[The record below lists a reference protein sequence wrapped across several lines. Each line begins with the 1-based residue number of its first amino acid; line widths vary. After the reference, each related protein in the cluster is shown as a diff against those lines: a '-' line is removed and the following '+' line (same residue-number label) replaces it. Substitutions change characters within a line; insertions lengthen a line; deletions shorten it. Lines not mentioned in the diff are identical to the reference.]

1 MHSGSVNAQE
11 NHQFPRGHHRTGSG
25 PRLLKTFAVCALVVV
40 TLVATLAVVLVPALA
55 QAQGV
60 GSVTGT
66 IRNDRGATLDYANV
80 VMVDNSSGAQFGA
93 MSLGGGRFF
102 LNGVPAG
109 NYTLRVLYLGFKPEE
124 RAVTVIAGEPQSF
137 TFDLEITV
145 VKEFD
150 VIAVEGASIM
160 VNTRET
166 ESIQK
171 IGSEDLTDFAVDSV
185 EEAVGRQAGVVS
197 RGGELYVRGGR
208 SGEVSFRVGGVAVD
222 NPTGGGN
229 VSVSTFSVQ
238 AVETVTGG
246 QDPEYGNALSGVIN
260 IETREGRPNDF
271 EFNARFFT
279 DDFGRQDRTYTNYDR
294 FEFGLG
300 GPTGVPRLTW
310 WLAGNLVFTDGENTN
325 HAYRE
330 ETKVELFGL
339 ELFKYRRRQ
348 QNDVQGSL
356 KLAYSFDEQSN
367 KKLTTEF
374 IGNYQR
380 REFFAPN
387 WDVQGYTRQLVRMPV
402 VTQNAA
408 GGYDYDGVFRTFFYG
423 PWVERINEISTTVPV
438 RVQTNNSNS
447 VEPMAILRMRD
458 IRGTEYVALA
468 KPAFVGARNPDGLFS
483 TVQEDSSYVE
493 LNQANFGAQN
503 ESASG
508 QLQMAWRHALS
519 ENTFYTI
526 KLARVQFQ
534 NLTSTGDFKLP
545 QEFLHGGIDGAGT
558 FGGQTR
564 QYQGGTA
571 YYTDEA
577 NPIFITDGSDFNS
590 FVDSR
595 NDVYSVDFDV
605 TSQRYEGHW
614 MKSGVRLVYNDLQ
627 NETLFQPARTQQ
639 DRFTGEFQLGLARNI
654 YHTFN
659 PEASFYVQ
667 DRWEYEGMVLNGGFR
682 WDMFSPGSAAS
693 IDVKNEELDR
703 NVFKYKHAVS
713 PRLGFAFPITD
724 RDGFHFHYG
733 RFVQFPSRQF
743 LFASQST
750 VGNLGTLGNPNL
762 DAELTVQY
770 QAGVNHQFNDFLAAT
785 FAVYNRDIYGLI
797 SATQVT
803 DEATGNV
810 LARYINKAY
819 GNARGLELTLDRRM
833 HNRWSFSVNYTY
845 AFADGVASDQNFG
858 ANPNGLEFLP
868 NQELPLNWDQRH
880 AVAMSLRVA
889 EPNVWATSVTFDY
902 GSGFPWT
909 PFFRFERR
917 QDPLLENS
925 ERFPATYSLNLQAE
939 RNVNFYGQRLVLY
952 LQGRNLLNEDV
963 VQGTQVNLNPGPTRA
978 TVAGNSYLTET
989 GKYGNAY
996 LFDVDGDNINDFVP
1010 MNDPRVFGQHR
1021 LFRVGLG
1028 WFF

>member
-1 MHSGSVNAQE
+1 MHSGSVNAQPGRWFRHG
-11 NHQFPRGHHRTGSG
+11 HQIIERAGRPLRAIGYCT
-25 PRLLKTFAVCALVVV
+25 LLL
-40 TLVATLAVVLVPALA
+40 LLLAPALA
-55 QAQGV
+55 MAQGV

-66 IRNDRGATLDYANV
+66 IRNGETGEKLDYANV
-80 VMVDNSSGAQFGA
+80 VMVNNSSGAQFGA

-124 RAVTVIAGEPQSF
+124 RAVTVAAGESQDF
-137 TFDLEITV
+137 TFDLEVTV

-150 VIAVEGASIM
+150 VIAVEGAAIM

-197 RGGELYVRGGR
+197 RGGELFVRGGR

-238 AVETVTGG
+238 TVETVTGG
-246 QDPEYGNALSGVIN
+246 QDPEYGNALSGVVN
-260 IETREGRPNDF
+260 IETREGNPNDF

-310 WLAGNLVFTDGENTN
+310 WFAGNLVFTDGENFN
-325 HAYRE
+325 HATRP
-330 ETKVELFGL
+330 ETKVDLFGI

-348 QNDVQGSL
+348 QNDVQGSV
-356 KLAYSFDEQSN
+356 KLAYAFDEQSN
-367 KKLTTEF
+367 MKLTAEF

-402 VTQNAA
+402 VEQNSS
-408 GGYDYDGVFRTFFYG
+408 GGYDYTGAFRTFFYG
-423 PWVERINEISTTVPV
+423 PWVERISEISTTAPI
-438 RVQTNNSNS
+438 RVETNNGFV
-447 VEPMAILRMRD
+447 VEPQPILRMRD

-483 TVQEDSSYVE
+483 TVEEDSSYVS
-493 LNQANFGAQN
+493 LNQANYGQQN
-503 ESASG
+503 ESTSG
-508 QLQMAWRHALS
+508 QFQVGWRHALS
-519 ENTFYTI
+519 DKTFYTL

-534 NLTSTGDFKLP
+534 NLTSTGEFKVP
-545 QEFLHGGIDGAGT
+545 QEFLHGGISGAGT

-564 QYQGGTA
+564 QYDVA
-571 YYTDEA
+571 SDYYTDEA
-577 NPIFITDGSDFNS
+577 NPIFITDGSDYN
-590 FVDSR
+590 VYADSR
-595 NDVYSVDFDV
+595 NDVYSMNFDL

-614 MKSGVRLVYNDLQ
+614 MKTGVRVVYNDLQ
-627 NETLFQPARTQQ
+627 NETLFAPGLTQQ
-639 DRFTGEFQLGLARNI
+639 DRFTGEYQNGAARNL
-654 YHTFN
+654 YHTYN
-659 PEASFYVQ
+659 PEASFYIQ

-682 WDMFSPGSAAS
+682 WDMFSPGSAAT
-693 IDVKNEELDR
+693 IDVENEELDR
-703 NVFKYKHAVS
+703 SVYKYKHAIS

-724 RDGFHFHYG
+724 RDGFNFSYG

-750 VGNLGTLGNPNL
+750 VGNSGILGNPNL
-762 DAELTVQY
+762 EAELTVQY
-770 QAGVNHQFNDFLAAT
+770 QAGINHQFNDFLAAT

-833 HNRWSFSVNYTY
+833 HNRWSFAVNYTY
-845 AFADGVASDQNFG
+845 AFADGVASDQAFG

-868 NQELPLNWDQRH
+868 NQELPLDWDQRH
-880 AVAMSLRVA
+880 AVAMSLRIA

-952 LQGRNLLNEDV
+952 LQGRNLLNEDT
-963 VQGTQVNLNPGPTRA
+963 VQATQANLNPGPNRA

-996 LFDVDGDNINDFVP
+996 LIDVDGDNINDFVP

>member
-1 MHSGSVNAQE
+1 MHPGSVNARE
-11 NHQFPRGHHRTGSG
+11 SCRFPRDEDRSG
-25 PRLLKTFAVCALVVV
+25 ATSRVLRRIAAVALLIL
-40 TLVATLAVVLVPALA
+40 LVAPSLAA
-55 QAQGV
+55 AQGV
-60 GSVTGT
+60 GGVTGT
-66 IRNDRGATLDYANV
+66 IRNGETSERLDYANV
-80 VMVDNSSGAQFGA
+80 VLTRNSDGAIWGA

-102 LNGVPAG
+102 LNGIPAG
-109 NYTLRVLYLGFKPEE
+109 SYTLKVLYLGLKPVEE
-124 RAVTVIAGEPQSF
+124 TVNVTAGQTSDF
-137 TFDLEITV
+137 TFDLEVTV

-150 VIAVEGASIM
+150 VIAVEGAAIM
-160 VNTRET
+160 VNTKET
-166 ESIQK
+166 VTSQK

-197 RGGELYVRGGR
+197 RGGELFVRGGR

-238 AVETVTGG
+238 TVETITGG
-246 QDPEYGNALSGVIN
+246 QDAEYGNALSGVVN
-260 IETREGRPNDF
+260 IETREGSRENF

-310 WLAGNLVFTDGENTN
+310 WFAGNLLFTDNENTN
-325 HAYRE
+325 HAYRP
-330 ETKVELFGL
+330 ETSVDLFGL

-348 QNDVQGSL
+348 QNDVQGSV
-356 KLAYSFDEQSN
+356 KLAYAFDEQSN
-367 KKLTTEF
+367 MKLTAEF
-374 IGNYQR
+374 IGNYSR
-380 REFFAPN
+380 REFFSPN

-402 VTQNAA
+402 VTQNSS
-408 GGYDYDGVFRTFFYG
+408 GGYDFDGIYRTFFYG
-423 PWVERINEISTTVPV
+423 PWVDQISQISTTAPI
-438 RVQTNNSNS
+438 TIESNNGLS
-447 VEPMAILRMRD
+447 VEPMPVLTMRD
-458 IRGTEYVALA
+458 IRGTEQIAIA

-483 TVQEDSSYVE
+483 TVEEDTSYVE
-493 LNQANFGAQN
+493 LNQANFGQQN
-503 ESASG
+503 ESTSG
-508 QLQMAWRHALS
+508 QFQVGWRHTLT
-519 ENTFYTI
+519 ETTFYTI

-534 NLTSTGDFKLP
+534 NLSSTGDFKVP
-545 QEFLHGGIDGAGT
+545 QAFLSGGIDSPGV

-564 QYQGGTA
+564 QYSGA
-571 YYTDEA
+571 SDYYTDEA
-577 NPIFITDGSDFNS
+577 NPVFITDGSDWITYQ
-590 FVDSR
+590 DAR
-595 NDVYSVDFDV
+595 NDVYSLNFDL

-614 MKSGVRLVYNDLQ
+614 MKSGLRIVYNDLE
-627 NETLFQPARTQQ
+627 NETLILPGLTQQ
-639 DRFTGEFQLGLARNI
+639 DRFTGEYQLGAARNN

-693 IDVKNEELDR
+693 VDVENEELDR
-703 NVFKYKHAVS
+703 SVYKYKHAIS

-733 RFVQFPSRQF
+733 RFVQFPSREF
-743 LFASQST
+743 LFASQSA
-750 VGNLGTLGNPNL
+750 VGNSGILGNPNL

-770 QAGVNHQFNDFLAAT
+770 QAGINHQFNDFLAAT

-797 SATQVT
+797 ASTQVT

-819 GNARGLELTLDRRM
+819 GNARGVELTLDRRM
-833 HNRWSFSVNYTY
+833 HNRWSFTMNYTY
-845 AFADGVASDQNFG
+845 AFADGVASDQAFG
-858 ANPNGLEFLP
+858 SNPNGLEFLP
-868 NQELPLNWDQRH
+868 NQELPLRWDQRH

-917 QDPLLENS
+917 QDPLLTNS

-952 LQGRNLLNEDV
+952 LQGRNLLNEDQ
-963 VQGTQVNLNPGPTRA
+963 VQASQAGLFPGPNLA
-978 TVAGNSYLTET
+978 AVAGASYLTET

-996 LFDVDGDNINDFVP
+996 LIDVDGDNINDFVP